1 MFMTFGKSCKFY
13 ENSRCILEG
22 NFCDLNCD
30 RLFTDE
36 DFKFYDKN
44 DTLTQWRIEEVE
56 REIESQR
63 GKLR

>member
-1 MFMTFGKSCKFY
+1 MTFGKSCKFY

-36 DFKFYDKN
+36 GFKFYDKN